1 MKANQAIN
9 ETAERESAARQINQF
24 NRVMDETLNW
34 PAAGENFSR
43 EIIENEDSLL
53 SQFRAHLDQIE
64 ELNARLHFV
73 LGEIRPLI
81 RR

>member
-1 MKANQAIN
+1 MKANQAIDEAATSEN
-9 ETAERESAARQINQF
+9 TARQVKQF
-24 NRVMDETLNW
+24 NRVTDESIGWT
-34 PAAGENFSR
+34 AGENFSR
-43 EIIENEDSLL
+43 EAFENEDGLL